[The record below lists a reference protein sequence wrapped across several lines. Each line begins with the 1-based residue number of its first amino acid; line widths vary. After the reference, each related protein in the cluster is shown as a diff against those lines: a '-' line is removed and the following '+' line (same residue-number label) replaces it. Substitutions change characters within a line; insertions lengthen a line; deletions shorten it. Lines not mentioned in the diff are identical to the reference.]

1 MALCLCFTLVFPATA
16 LGAKEFSDTKGHWA
30 ISYIQD
36 LADQGY
42 INGYPDGTFKPD
54 RTMTKAEFTTA
65 LIGSLGITPSE
76 PDFADRSPRPEPVLQ
91 ESKRVPP
98 DCGDCRTKA
107 LCF

>member
-65 LIGSLGITPSE
+65 LIGSLGITPS
-76 PDFADRSPRPEPVLQ
+76 R
-91 ESKRVPP
+91 
-98 DCGDCRTKA
+98 
-107 LCF
+107 